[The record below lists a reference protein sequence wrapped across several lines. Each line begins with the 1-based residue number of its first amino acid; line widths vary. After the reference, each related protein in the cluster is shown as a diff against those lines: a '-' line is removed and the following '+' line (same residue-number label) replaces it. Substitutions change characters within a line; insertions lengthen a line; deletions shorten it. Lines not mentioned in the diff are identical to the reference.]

1 MKFIDNSKI
10 SLNIQGENINLDTE
24 LEKDTTVNILNR
36 ITI

>member
-36 ITI
+36 IMI